1 VIAGAVMIA
10 LNLKSLSLLKL
21 KSKSHSKKISLP
33 NLTKPLALAPLHQC
47 LCLCLKTSI
56 ILNLVISP
64 KAIGK
69 ALGQVNLVH
78 HSEKSQS
85 ELSLI
90 N

>member
-1 VIAGAVMIA
+1 MIA

-33 NLTKPLALAPLHQC
+33 HLTKPLAPLHQCLC

-69 ALGQVNLVH
+69 ALGQVNLFH

>member
-1 VIAGAVMIA
+1 MIA

-33 NLTKPLALAPLHQC
+33 HLTKPLAPLHQC